1 MENSSIRVII
11 DTNLWVSFL
20 ISKNYIE
27 LDKILTT
34 DQITLIFSRELLEEF
49 LNVIKRPKLKRFFN
63 NDDVIGILEIIHD
76 VGIFVDVVSEVE
88 VCRDFKDNFLLAL
101 AKDSNADYLLTGD
114 KDLLSIGVFEKT
126 RIIAINEFIKTRF

>member
-49 LNVIKRPKLKRFFN
+49 LNVI
-63 NDDVIGILEIIHD
+63 
-76 VGIFVDVVSEVE
+76 
-88 VCRDFKDNFLLAL
+88 
-101 AKDSNADYLLTGD
+101 
-114 KDLLSIGVFEKT
+114 
-126 RIIAINEFIKTRF
+126 